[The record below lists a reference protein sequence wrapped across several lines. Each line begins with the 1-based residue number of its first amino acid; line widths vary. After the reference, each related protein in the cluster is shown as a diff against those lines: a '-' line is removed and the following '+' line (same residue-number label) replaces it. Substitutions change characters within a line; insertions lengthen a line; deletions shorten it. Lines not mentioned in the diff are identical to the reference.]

1 MSEAS
6 WVLPEEE
13 RSPFQAKDSG
23 GIYRLPNLPY
33 LRLRFTLVAQQ
44 EAYLPAYKG
53 SLLRGAFGHALR
65 RTVCVMGPQQPCP
78 TCMLRRQCAY
88 PRIFETLIEPEDKV
102 PRFLRGLPTG
112 PQPYVFEPFDEQRL
126 YRAGETLQFDFILL
140 GQAIELH
147 PFAIFAVS
155 QMAEQGLGFKRL
167 PFRLENCKW
176 QASEKLQMA
185 SGERQEAKGKQQQ
198 ANEKLQAASERETHG
213 DWRLLYD
220 GATKR
225 LLETPTSH
233 LAINNQFSAS
243 HLPLATCHLR
253 FLTSTRL
260 KFNNALVID
269 FTFRMLVFKMVRR
282 VLELTHFHVP
292 GAKID
297 WEFHP
302 LLVAADA
309 VQIAQRD
316 LRWVDWER
324 RSNRQKTEMMMG
336 GFVGEMVL
344 EGELAP
350 FFDLLRI
357 CEVVHVGKGCVFGN
371 GKILCFANSPHD
383 ESRG

>member
-1 MSEAS
+1 MGYS
-6 WVLPEEE
+6 LP
-13 RSPFQAKDSG
+13 P
-23 GIYRLPNLPY
+23 LPC
-33 LRLRFTLVAQQ
+33 LRLRFSLVAQQ
-44 EAYLPAYKG
+44 EAFLPSFKG

-78 TCMLRRQCAY
+78 TCMLRKQCAY
-88 PRIFETLIEPEDKV
+88 PRIFETIIEPEDKV

-167 PFRLENCKW
+167 PFRLESCTW

-185 SGERQEAKGKQQQ
+185 SAQE
-198 ANEKLQAASERETHG
+198 NDHG
-213 DWRLLYD
+213 WRLLYD

-225 LLETPTSH
+225 LLETPTPK
-233 LAINNQFSAS
+233 LVG
-243 HLPLATCHLR
+243 ATTVEPSTRLTVN

-260 KFNNALVID
+260 KFNNTLTTD
-269 FTFRMLVFKMVRR
+269 FTFRMLVFKMIRR
-282 VLELTHFHVP
+282 VLELAHFHAP
-292 GAKID
+292 GVKID

-309 VQIAQRD
+309 VQIVHRD

-324 RSNRQKTEMMMG
+324 RSNRQKTEMLMG

-344 EGELAP
+344 EGDLAP
-350 FFDLLRI
+350 FLNLLRI
-357 CEVVHVGKGCVFGN
+357 CEIVHVGKGCVFGN
-371 GKILCFANSPHD
+371 GKIVCVYNSPRD